1 MGKCCIV
8 NCNSNYKNN
17 NEKYVKFAAP
27 KNVDLR
33 KKWAMAISRKDY
45 VITDNTYV
53 CEKHFSEHDIIRFW
67 QSGSESTLLVKI
79 PYQKPKLR
87 ENAIPSIFPGP
98 AYLFKQITRKSPTEQ
113 QNTFNNKNKYP
124 ANIFN
129 DLAITKNENLYD
141 KLNILATEVDHSSII
156 EKSISVAKTGE
167 VTFGVLGKKIDPQ
180 KLNITPAI
188 TINDFLTNINK
199 FEKINVCHGGPS
211 LTNFPKAP
219 FSLCVVNTLGR
230 LQHWNCNLI
239 VKEKVTSCIKCRRLD
254 NMLRIIRLFPNYYEN
269 YWENQ
274 KPLFLDNKGLLSI
287 SIGAE
292 LLVENMGSLQ
302 KLKTMKSFP
311 IPRPYRLFRLTIM
324 GGDGKPLY
332 RSRHAP
338 FCALVPSPSRFRPR
352 HCYPT
357 ADALKSKGY
366 GKRGDKCPLFNKSGC
381 R

>member
-141 KLNILATEVDHSSII
+141 KLNILATEGTLKIFCSWYDTAIKTGNTISNFNFSSYCTVDHSSII

-254 NMLRIIRLFPNYYEN
+254 NMLRMHDKL
-269 YWENQ
+269 NQ
-274 KPLFLDNKGLLSI
+274 
-287 SIGAE
+287 
-292 LLVENMGSLQ
+292 
-302 KLKTMKSFP
+302 
-311 IPRPYRLFRLTIM
+311 
-324 GGDGKPLY
+324 
-332 RSRHAP
+332 
-338 FCALVPSPSRFRPR
+338 
-352 HCYPT
+352 
-357 ADALKSKGY
+357 
-366 GKRGDKCPLFNKSGC
+366 
-381 R
+381 